1 MQLSTFEDALQAPT
15 MDAVIALTERFQT
28 LEANPEGRVFT
39 AWRSIDQ
46 LLMVGYT
53 ETMQC
58 LEQDY
63 VHRGFTVIDQ
73 RRGTRREHRLLLAT
87 LKEIG
92 LNGTCC
98 ESCFTAKRQTIMH
111 LDQLGW
117 PIGALRT
124 ALGQRNSLKQFRRRN

>member
-1 MQLSTFEDALQAPT
+1 MNLSTFENALQAPT
-15 MDAVIALTERFQT
+15 MDAVIALTERLQT
-28 LEANPEGRVFT
+28 LEAHPEGRVFT

-46 LLMVGYT
+46 LLILGYT
-53 ETMQC
+53 EKMQW
-58 LEQDY
+58 LEHDY
-63 VHRGFTVIDQ
+63 LRRGFVVIDQ

-98 ESCFTAKRQTIMH
+98 ESCFNAEQQTIKH

-117 PIGALRT
+117 PIGTLRT
-124 ALGQRNSLKQFRRRN
+124 ALGHRNSLKQFRRRT

>member
-1 MQLSTFEDALQAPT
+1 MQLSTFENALQAPT

-28 LEANPEGRVFT
+28 LEAHPEGRVFT
-39 AWRSIDQ
+39 AWRKIDQ
-46 LLMVGYT
+46 LLMLGYT

-63 VHRGFTVIDQ
+63 LRRGFVVIDQ

-98 ESCFTAKRQTIMH
+98 ESGFPAEQQTIRH

-117 PIGALRT
+117 PIGTLRT
-124 ALGQRNSLKQFRRRN
+124 ALVHRNALKQFRRRS

>member
-28 LEANPEGRVFT
+28 LEAHPEGRVFT
-39 AWRSIDQ
+39 AWRKIDQ
-46 LLMVGYT
+46 LLMLGYT

-63 VHRGFTVIDQ
+63 LRRGFVVIDQ

-92 LNGTCC
+92 LDGTCC
-98 ESCFTAKRQTIMH
+98 ESCFTADQQMINH
-111 LDQLGW
+111 LYQLGW

-124 ALGQRNSLKQFRRRN
+124 ALGQRNSMKQFRHRY

>member
-1 MQLSTFEDALQAPT
+1 MQLSTFENALQAPT

-28 LEANPEGRVFT
+28 LEAYPEGRVFT
-39 AWRSIDQ
+39 AWRRIDQ

-53 ETMQC
+53 ETMQY

-63 VHRGFTVIDQ
+63 VLRGFVVIDQ

-92 LNGTCC
+92 LHGSCC
-98 ESCFTAKRQTIMH
+98 ESCFTAEQQTINY

-117 PIGALRT
+117 PIGTLRT
-124 ALGQRNSLKQFRRRN
+124 ALGHRNSLKQFRRRS